1 MRKLENIK
9 KSNIFEVPDEYFDRL
24 PLSIQARIEKTRP
37 LRSSESVM
45 SYALRYALPVVVL
58 FVVMIAVFRPQTDPS
73 VETMLGSVSTEQ
85 LIAYLEDTSL
95 TTDELLESFEF
106 DDELLDAVELEVYN
120 DFELDSN
127 SIEVLMNEL
136 DF

>member
-9 KSNIFEVPDEYFDRL
+9 KSNIFKVPDGYFDKL
-24 PLSIQARIEKTRP
+24 PQSIQARIEKTRP
-37 LRSSESVM
+37 IRSTESVR
-45 SYALRYALPVVVL
+45 SYALQYALPLVVL
-58 FVVMIAVFRPQTDPS
+58 FVVMIAVFRPQSDPT

-95 TTDELLESFEF
+95 TTDELLENFEF
-106 DDELLDAVELEVYN
+106 DGELLDAVELEVYN
-120 DFELDSN
+120 NFELDSN
-127 SIEVLMNEL
+127 AIEVLMNEL